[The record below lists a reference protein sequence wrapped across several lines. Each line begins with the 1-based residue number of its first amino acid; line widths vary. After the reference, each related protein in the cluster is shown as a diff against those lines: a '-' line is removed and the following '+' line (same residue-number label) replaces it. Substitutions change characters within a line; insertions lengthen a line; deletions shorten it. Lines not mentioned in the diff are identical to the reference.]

1 MQGSFY
7 GVISQAAF
15 PDPATAQQ
23 PQGEAYMQLFPTVA
37 GSVQNDEATSSSI
50 IQLGGVS
57 YPGTASISAI
67 QGLPSL
73 TGVAQSPTVSTIP
86 LQSLQQ
92 IPPAN
97 FGTNGIARLGTLSN
111 MSNLPSIWP
120 TGICQGTPHTIPSLQ
135 SGISCYPYLPN
146 SVFSGQF
153 SNSPRTTLVG
163 NRYSFPQSV
172 SSDPSA
178 TDNEVTAKVDTHK
191 RLSASDWRKIMD
203 MHKED
208 TPIRTIMNMFGV
220 SRSQVYRIIRLK
232 GIKPNNR
239 DENKRLGRPKGLS
252 DEETATIRAMCKN
265 KNKSLTRMLDELIT
279 SGALTRVISVSTLS
293 RILRSSHVDD

>member
-7 GVISQAAF
+7 GVISQTTF
-15 PDPATAQQ
+15 PDPATTQQ
-23 PQGEAYMQLFPTVA
+23 SQGEAYMQLFPTVT
-37 GSVQNDEATSSSI
+37 GSVQGDDPASSSV

-57 YPGTASISAI
+57 YPGTTSLSAI
-67 QGLPSL
+67 QGLPNL
-73 TGVAQSPTVSTIP
+73 NGATQSPAISTIP

-92 IPPAN
+92 IPPAS
-97 FGTNGIARLGTLSN
+97 FGTNSIARLGAFPN
-111 MSNLPSIWP
+111 VSNLPGIWP
-120 TGICQGTPHTIPSLQ
+120 TGICQGAPHTIPSLQ
-135 SGISCYPYLPN
+135 PGISCYPYLPN
-146 SVFSGQF
+146 NVFPGQF
-153 SNSPRTTLVG
+153 SSSPRTTLVG
-163 NRYSFPQSV
+163 SRYGYPQSAV
-172 SSDPSA
+172 SDPS
-178 TDNEVTAKVDTHK
+178 TAETEPITRVDTHK

-208 TPIRTIMNMFGV
+208 TPIRTIMNTFGV

-252 DEETATIRAMCKN
+252 DEETAMIREMCKN

-279 SGALTRVISVSTLS
+279 SGTLTRVISVSTLS
-293 RILRSSHVDD
+293 RILRSSQVDE